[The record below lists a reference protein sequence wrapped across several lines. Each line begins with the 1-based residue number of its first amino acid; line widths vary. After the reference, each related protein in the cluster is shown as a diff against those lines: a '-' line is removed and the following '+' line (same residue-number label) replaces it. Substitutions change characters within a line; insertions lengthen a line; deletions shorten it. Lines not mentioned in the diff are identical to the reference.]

1 MCSSSWCWRATERC
15 LVVWRA
21 MATAASVR
29 TPLLTCHHA
38 LHHIGQGTL
47 RCALLVPSLVARCCC
62 ECDGHC
68 DADDSRSSLVPQHA
82 HDRVMTDG

>member
-1 MCSSSWCWRATERC
+1 M
-15 LVVWRA
+15 LVVMVLACNRA
-21 MATAASVR
+21 MFGCLADNGNSSFCPN
-29 TPLLTCHHA
+29 PLLTCHHA

-62 ECDGHC
+62 ECDGHR